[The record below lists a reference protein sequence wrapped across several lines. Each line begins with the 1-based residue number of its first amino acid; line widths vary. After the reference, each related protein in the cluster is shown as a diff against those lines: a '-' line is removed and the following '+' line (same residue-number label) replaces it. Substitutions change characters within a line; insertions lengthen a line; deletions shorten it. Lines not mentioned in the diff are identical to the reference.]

1 MKPNNR
7 PKAEAPTIGA
17 DPANGQLGARPA
29 KPTTLAQASPGVSTL
44 GVIKKRDTLL
54 YVPTSYQPDQKS
66 PLALLL
72 HGAGGNAESGI
83 GLLRPLADQAGLLL
97 LAPASR
103 YQTWDVLRGGYGPD
117 VKLIDQALAQIFATY
132 TVDPSRLAIGGFS
145 DGASYALSLG
155 LTNGALFRHIIAFS
169 PGFMAPSQLT
179 DAPRIFISHGTHDTV
194 LPIEKCSRRLVSQLE
209 RANYD
214 VTYREFD
221 GPHTIPAA
229 IAREAMDWYL
239 TTGEPSTAVPAQVV

>member
-29 KPTTLAQASPGVSTL
+29 KPTTPAQASPGVSTL

-54 YVPTSYQPDQKS
+54 YVPTSYRPDQKS

-83 GLLRPLADQAGLLL
+83 GLLQPLADQAGLLL

-145 DGASYALSLG
+145 DGASY
-155 LTNGALFRHIIAFS
+155 
-169 PGFMAPSQLT
+169 
-179 DAPRIFISHGTHDTV
+179 
-194 LPIEKCSRRLVSQLE
+194 
-209 RANYD
+209 
-214 VTYREFD
+214 
-221 GPHTIPAA
+221 
-229 IAREAMDWYL
+229 
-239 TTGEPSTAVPAQVV
+239 